1 MNFKLYIFITL
12 LCFQKSTACAQSFKW
27 QASLEKVSAN
37 GFYNI
42 ALTPDFV
49 SRTVNRDLADIRIF
63 EKNKEIAYLLRKEND
78 STGTPIPAPAFKVKE
93 VKASQQSIVEI
104 NFNKAYQVNKLVLTA
119 TGFKFYRRA
128 AWLAELNPDFKN
140 KRNRNEYIRLVDFII
155 LSAKR
160 TSIDLCGENR
170 HEKLYLFIENEDNF
184 PLEIK
189 KIDAYQQ
196 NMHLTVYLEKGKGY
210 TIKTGQLN
218 MNLPRYD
225 LSYFNDSISNSVPFI
240 KVGDFSADTAAARLD
255 KAATTGKTW
264 MWVALTILI
273 ASIGYLS
280 YKMIGDMQ
288 RKKQGKD

>member
-1 MNFKLYIFITL
+1 MKFRPYIFITL
-12 LCFQKSTACAQSFKW
+12 LFFQGLTACAQSFTW
-27 QASLEKVSAN
+27 QANLEKVTAN

-49 SRTVNRDLADIRIF
+49 SRTANRDLADIRIF
-63 EKNKEIAYLLRKEND
+63 EKNKEIAYLLRKESD
-78 STGTPIPAPAFKVKE
+78 SASTQIPAPAFKVKQ

-104 NFNKAYQVNKLVLTA
+104 NFNKAYQVNKLTLTA
-119 TGFKFYRRA
+119 AGFKFYRRA

-140 KRNRNEYIRLVDFII
+140 KRNRNGYIRLVDFII
-155 LSAKR
+155 LSGKPA
-160 TSIDLCGENR
+160 TIDLYGENR
-170 HEKLYLFIENEDNF
+170 YKKLYLFIENEDNS

-196 NMHLTVYLEKGKGY
+196 NLHLTAYLEKDKVY

-240 KVGDFSADTAAARLD
+240 KVGDFNADPGVAKVVKVSL
-255 KAATTGKTW
+255 TGKAW
-264 MWVALTILI
+264 MWITLTILI
-273 ASIGYLS
+273 AFIGYLS
-280 YKMIGDMQ
+280 YNMIRDMQ
-288 RKKQGKD
+288 RKKQEKH